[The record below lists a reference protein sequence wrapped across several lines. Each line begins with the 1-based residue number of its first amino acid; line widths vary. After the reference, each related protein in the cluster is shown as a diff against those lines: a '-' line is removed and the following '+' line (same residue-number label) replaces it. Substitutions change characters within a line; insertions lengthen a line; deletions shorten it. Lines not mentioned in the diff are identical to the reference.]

1 MQFPRQ
7 ASAPTHGN
15 LPTTIGP
22 GEGKLS
28 IVAWPGLLE
37 HQWVKPFEAQTGCK
51 VQSKNAGSSNELVA
65 YMRQGKYDLGAVSAD
80 VGRTLIGIKA
90 VAPLNLTLV
99 PAVKS
104 FLPPFRSPVATT
116 VGAAHFGVA
125 IHWAPDEL
133 LYNTSKV
140 KPAPTSWG
148 AIYASKHRGQITIP
162 NDPMQ
167 IADAALYL
175 MTAKPSLGIRD
186 PYELT
191 TRQLAAAVALLQRQR
206 PLLSGYWNYPAD
218 EVQAFQN
225 GHAVIGAGWPW
236 QAATLKAAKVPVS
249 GLVPREG
256 VTGWIDSWMVAAK
269 DKHPNCAYRWLQ
281 YASTPSGPGDDGEG
295 VRCRAGQ
302 CRGLRR
308 DGSNVDGLV
317 RGVARESDG
326 GVSQLDPVLED
337 AAGRLRARRREELH
351 GLHGLAAGLES
362 THGLG
367 GSRCQR
373 R

>member
-1 MQFPRQ
+1 M
-7 ASAPTHGN
+7 
-15 LPTTIGP
+15 
-22 GEGKLS
+22 
-28 IVAWPGLLE
+28 
-37 HQWVKPFEAQTGCK
+37 KPFEAQSGCK

-80 VGRTLIGIKA
+80 VGRTLIGMKA
-90 VAPLNLTLV
+90 VAPLSLTLV

-133 LYNTSKV
+133 LYNRSKV

-148 AIYASKHRGQITIP
+148 AIYGSKHRGQITIP

-225 GHAVIGAGWPW
+225 GHAVIGGGWPW
-236 QAATLKAAKVPVS
+236 QAATLKAAKVPVN

-281 YASTPSGPGDDGEG
+281 YTSTPPVQAMMAKAYGAAPVNAEACG
-295 VRCRAGQ
+295 VMDRMWT
-302 CRGLRR
+302 
-308 DGSNVDGLV
+308 GSCE
-317 RGVARESDG
+317 A
-326 GVSQLDPVLED
+326 
-337 AAGRLRARRREELH
+337 LH
-351 GLHGLAAGLES
+351 GNPTAAYLNSIRFWKTPLADCGR
-362 THGLG
+362 G
-367 GSRCQR
+367 GAKNCTDYTAWQQAWSRLTS
-373 R
+373 